1 MDEAPRYQVHYT
13 EPAEIEIDAEH
24 SRLADIVPEQY
35 ADRWQD
41 GLLDKIDSLALFPTS
56 HEVAPENVQYD
67 VEVRRLLYHG
77 PSRRRGGT
85 SYRVLFRIVDPTDS
99 EQGLVIILHVWHG
112 AQEPRV

>member
-1 MDEAPRYQVHYT
+1 MDELPRYQVQYT

-24 SRLADIVPEQY
+24 LRLADIVSEQY

-41 GLLDKIDSLALFPTS
+41 SPLEKIDSLVLFPAS
-56 HEVAPENVQYD
+56 HEVAPENVRYD

-85 SYRVLFRIVDPTDS
+85 SYRVLFHIIEPPEN
-99 EQGLVIILHVWHG
+99 EQGQVIVLHVWHG
-112 AQEPRV
+112 AQQPRA